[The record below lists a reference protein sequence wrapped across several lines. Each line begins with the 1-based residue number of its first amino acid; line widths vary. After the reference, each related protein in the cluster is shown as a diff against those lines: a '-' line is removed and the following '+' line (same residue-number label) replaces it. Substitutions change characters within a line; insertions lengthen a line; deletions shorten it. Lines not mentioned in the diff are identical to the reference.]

1 MVGQSIKTIRRHKK
15 LTQEK
20 LAHKLGVSR
29 QAICMW
35 ESGKRELKM
44 STLNKIAKM
53 LSVSMSE
60 IIQLHHS
67 CSTQNRNKEGG
78 GEMKKR
84 QKRINF
90 ELKAPGARK
99 VTLAGDFNSWKE
111 TEMSTKRK
119 NSGLWR
125 VGVNL
130 QPGRYEYKFIVDGQ
144 WINDPA
150 NANIVNNSLGTLNSV
165 KEVACK

>member
-1 MVGQSIKTIRRHKK
+1 MVGQNIKTIRRHKK
-15 LTQEK
+15 LTQET
-20 LAHKLGVSR
+20 LARKLGVSR

-44 STLNKIAKM
+44 STLNKIANM
-53 LSVSMSE
+53 LSVSMGE

-67 CSTQNRNKEGG
+67 SSTQNKKNEREKE
-78 GEMKKR
+78 MMVKQKK
-84 QKRINF
+84 IHF
-90 ELKAPGARK
+90 ELKTPGAK
-99 VTLAGDFNSWKE
+99 IVSLAGDFNSWKE
-111 TEMSTKRK
+111 TKMATKRK

-130 QPGRYEYKFIVDGQ
+130 RPGRYEYKFIVDGQ

-150 NANIVNNSLGTLNSV
+150 NTNIVNNSLGTLNSV
-165 KEVACK
+165 KEVAL